1 MVVNVKDFPQIKEK
15 LRNGMKMGA
24 IFGNVSNLEGPDL
37 GIDYNDETDEI
48 RIVSGWHANENGD
61 IVRD

>member
-1 MVVNVKDFPQIKEK
+1 MVVNVKDFPQ
-15 LRNGMKMGA
+15 
-24 IFGNVSNLEGPDL
+24 
-37 GIDYNDETDEI
+37 TDEI